1 MLSIAIVEDNE
12 RDRQELADC
21 LSRYS
26 ADTGEKLAVKQ
37 FDSSIKFLDKYG
49 VGYDIVFLDI
59 KMPGLDGMAVAERLR
74 GYDQSV
80 YIIFVTSMAQYAIHG
95 YSVRAYDYLL
105 KPIKYYDIKMRLQRI
120 KNKKKR
126 DSHII
131 TIPFR
136 GGIKRFAASE
146 IIYIESLAHNIV
158 FHNGDGNFDYRGK
171 SMRELENELAP
182 YGFFRCNTS
191 YIVNL
196 KYCTGVSSNDVF
208 IGDEV
213 LPLSRDRKKAFLKAL
228 SGGDS
233 ESI

>member
-1 MLSIAIVEDNE
+1 MPTYDGLELIQMTRKLFPEMAFIVI
-12 RDRQELADC
+12 
-21 LSRYS
+21 S
-26 ADTGEKLAVKQ
+26 
-37 FDSSIKFLDKYG
+37 
-49 VGYDIVFLDI
+49 
-59 KMPGLDGMAVAERLR
+59 
-74 GYDQSV
+74 
-80 YIIFVTSMAQYAIHG
+80 G
-95 YSVRAYDYLL
+95 YSQFEYAQTALRFGVVNYLL

-120 KNKKKR
+120 KNEKKR